1 MPGRTLLTSLALQ
14 WSLKCSQHTHG
25 AFRSLGPLL
34 EERGSPTFESR
45 RTRGPAG
52 VYSVSNGPIT
62 GHSSDTR
69 VLGECCRAE
78 PSGPQRSPKTGGGGR
93 ALGKSPTSGPR
104 QTPDSEPPVTWW
116 PRRGFNTL
124 FTSTQG

>member
-34 EERGSPTFESR
+34 EERGSPTFESW

-52 VYSVSNGPIT
+52 VYSSHWPLLGHT
-62 GHSSDTR
+62 GAR
-69 VLGECCRAE
+69 GML
-78 PSGPQRSPKTGGGGR
+78 
-93 ALGKSPTSGPR
+93 PR
-104 QTPDSEPPVTWW
+104 
-116 PRRGFNTL
+116 
-124 FTSTQG
+124 